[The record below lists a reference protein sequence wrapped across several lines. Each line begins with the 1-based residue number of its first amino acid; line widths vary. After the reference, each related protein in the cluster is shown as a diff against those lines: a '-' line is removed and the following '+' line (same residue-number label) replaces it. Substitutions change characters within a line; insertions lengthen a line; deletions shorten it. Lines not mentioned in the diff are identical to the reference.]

1 MEADD
6 DCGAGPH
13 AVERATRS
21 VIIKSTTALVSKLSA
36 ARAVNEQTIAL
47 VAGEELQQLPKD
59 LYIPPE
65 ALEVFLETFEG
76 PLDLLL
82 YLIRR
87 QNLDILQV
95 QVSVITAQYM
105 SYIELMQALQLEL
118 AAEYLL
124 MAAMLAE
131 IKSRMLLPR
140 PEEFADEDDPH
151 SELIRRLQEY
161 EQIKT
166 AAEDL
171 DEVPRIERDLFVA
184 AASKPKLVREHGE
197 PDVDLREVLLSLS
210 QVLRRAELFT
220 KHEVKFEAL
229 SVRDRM
235 GDILSRVSQRDGF
248 IGFNELF
255 RAEEGRLGVVV
266 TFLAIMEL
274 IRESLVDF
282 VQTEPFAPIH
292 VRVGKQA
299 IEGLGE
305 GVGANL
311 NYGGLSGVDGAKE
324 NSEQDSDSV
333 AADGVDDE
341 SDSKGRS

>member
-1 MEADD
+1 MD
-6 DCGAGPH
+6 
-13 AVERATRS
+13 
-21 VIIKSTTALVSKLSA
+21 STQPKVSNLSA
-36 ARAVNEQTIAL
+36 ARAANEATIAW
-47 VAGEELQQLPKD
+47 VAGEEIQQLPKD

-95 QVSVITAQYM
+95 KVSVITAQYM
-105 SYIELMQALQLEL
+105 SYIELMQALELEL

-124 MAAMLAE
+124 IAAMLAE

-140 PEEFADEDDPH
+140 PEEFDDEDDPRT
-151 SELIRRLQEY
+151 ELIRRLQEY
-161 EQIKT
+161 EQIKM

-171 DEVPRIERDLFVA
+171 KELPRVERDVFVG

-197 PDVDLREVLLSLS
+197 PDVDIRDVLLSLA

-220 KHEVKFEAL
+220 KHEIKFEAL

-235 GDILSRVSQRDGF
+235 GDILSRVNQRDGF

-274 IRESLVDF
+274 IRESRVDF
-282 VQTEPFAPIH
+282 VQAEPFAPIH
-292 VRVGKQA
+292 VRVGQNSTQ
-299 IEGLGE
+299 GLGDTTD
-305 GVGANL
+305 ADPQ
-311 NYGGLSGVDGAKE
+311 YGGAGAQESGEEG
-324 NSEQDSDSV
+324 S
-333 AADGVDDE
+333 
-341 SDSKGRS
+341 

>member
-1 MEADD
+1 MDD
-6 DCGAGPH
+6 
-13 AVERATRS
+13 
-21 VIIKSTTALVSKLSA
+21 ALTKLSHLSA
-36 ARAVNEQTIAL
+36 ARAANQATIAW
-47 VAGEELQQLPKD
+47 VAGEEIQQLPKD
-59 LYIPPE
+59 LYIPPG

-95 QVSVITAQYM
+95 KVSVITAQYM
-105 SYIELMQALQLEL
+105 SYIELMQALELEL

-140 PEEFADEDDPH
+140 PEEFDDEDDPRT
-151 SELIRRLQEY
+151 ELIRRLQEY

-171 DEVPRIERDLFVA
+171 GELPRVERDVFIG

-197 PDVDLREVLLSLS
+197 PDVDLREVLLSLA

-220 KHEVKFEAL
+220 KHEIKFEAL

-235 GDILSRVSQRDGF
+235 GNILSRVKQGEGF

-255 RAEEGRLGVVV
+255 RAEEGRIGVVV

-282 VQTEPFAPIH
+282 VQAEPFAPIH
-292 VRVGKQA
+292 VRVRQNATQGLGDTSDIDLQY
-299 IEGLGE
+299 GGGGSQDLGE
-305 GVGANL
+305 GHA
-311 NYGGLSGVDGAKE
+311 
-324 NSEQDSDSV
+324 
-333 AADGVDDE
+333 
-341 SDSKGRS
+341 

>member
-1 MEADD
+1 MDNA
-6 DCGAGPH
+6 
-13 AVERATRS
+13 
-21 VIIKSTTALVSKLSA
+21 STKLSHLSA
-36 ARAVNEQTIAL
+36 ARASNQATIAW
-47 VAGEELQQLPKD
+47 VAGEEIQQLPKD
-59 LYIPPE
+59 LYIPPG

-95 QVSVITAQYM
+95 KVAVITAQYM
-105 SYIELMQALQLEL
+105 SYIELMQALELEL

-140 PEEFADEDDPH
+140 PEEFDDEDDPRT
-151 SELIRRLQEY
+151 ELIRRLQEY

-171 DEVPRIERDLFVA
+171 GELPRVDRDVFIG

-197 PDVDLREVLLSLS
+197 PDVDLREVLLSLA

-220 KHEVKFEAL
+220 KHEIKFEAL

-235 GDILSRVSQRDGF
+235 GNILSRVKQGEGF

-255 RAEEGRLGVVV
+255 RAEEGRIGVVV

-282 VQTEPFAPIH
+282 VQAEPFAPIH
-292 VRVGKQA
+292 VRVRQNATQGLGDTSDIDLQY
-299 IEGLGE
+299 GGGGSQDLGE
-305 GVGANL
+305 GHA
-311 NYGGLSGVDGAKE
+311 
-324 NSEQDSDSV
+324 
-333 AADGVDDE
+333 
-341 SDSKGRS
+341 

>member
-1 MEADD
+1 MDNGQA
-6 DCGAGPH
+6 
-13 AVERATRS
+13 S
-21 VIIKSTTALVSKLSA
+21 SKLSA
-36 ARAVNEQTIAL
+36 ARAVNQDTIAL
-47 VAGEELQQLPKD
+47 VAGEEIQQLPKD

-95 QVSVITAQYM
+95 KVSVITAQYM

-140 PEEFADEDDPH
+140 PEEFEDEDDPR

-171 DEVPRIERDLFVA
+171 GELPRVERDIFLA
-184 AASKPKLVREHGE
+184 AASKPKLVRQQGE
-197 PDVDLREVLLSLS
+197 PDVDLREVLLSLA

-220 KHEVKFEAL
+220 KHEVTFEPL

-235 GDILSRVSQRDGF
+235 GDILSRVNRQDGF

-255 RAEEGRLGVVV
+255 TAAEGRLGVVV

-274 IRESLVDF
+274 IRESLLDF
-282 VQTEPFAPIH
+282 VQAEPFAPIH
-292 VRVGKQA
+292 VRVGKNA
-299 IEGLGE
+299 VHGIRDNF
-305 GVGANL
+305 GADL
-311 NYGGLSGVDGAKE
+311 QYGGPSP
-324 NSEQDSDSV
+324 DSD
-333 AADGVDDE
+333 AQTGATEAD
-341 SDSKGRS
+341 SDNDAPSNQTDKNNSADSAGSENP

>member
-1 MEADD
+1 MDNAQ
-6 DCGAGPH
+6 PK
-13 AVERATRS
+13 VTN
-21 VIIKSTTALVSKLSA
+21 LSA
-36 ARAVNEQTIAL
+36 ARAANEATIAW
-47 VAGEELQQLPKD
+47 VAGEEIQQLPKD

-95 QVSVITAQYM
+95 KVSVITAQYM
-105 SYIELMQALQLEL
+105 SYIELMQALELEL
-118 AAEYLL
+118 VAEYLL

-140 PEEFADEDDPH
+140 PEEFGDEDDPRT
-151 SELIRRLQEY
+151 ELIRRLQEY

-171 DEVPRIERDLFVA
+171 NAVPRVERDVFVG

-197 PDVDLREVLLSLS
+197 PNVDIREVLLSLA
-210 QVLRRAELFT
+210 QVLSRAELFT
-220 KHEVKFEAL
+220 KHEIKFEAL

-235 GDILSRVSQRDGF
+235 GDVLSWVSQRDGF

-282 VQTEPFAPIH
+282 VQAEPFAPIH
-292 VRVGKQA
+292 VRVGQNA
-299 IEGLGE
+299 TQGLGDKTDVE
-305 GVGANL
+305 LEYGGVGTQEP
-311 NYGGLSGVDGAKE
+311 GE
-324 NSEQDSDSV
+324 
-333 AADGVDDE
+333 
-341 SDSKGRS
+341 KGS

>member
-1 MEADD
+1 MDNA
-6 DCGAGPH
+6 
-13 AVERATRS
+13 
-21 VIIKSTTALVSKLSA
+21 STKLSHLSA
-36 ARAVNEQTIAL
+36 ARAANQATIAW
-47 VAGEELQQLPKD
+47 VAGEEIQQLPKD

-95 QVSVITAQYM
+95 EVSVITAQYM
-105 SYIELMQALQLEL
+105 SYIELMQALELEL

-140 PEEFADEDDPH
+140 PEEFDDEDDPRT
-151 SELIRRLQEY
+151 ELIRRLQEY

-171 DEVPRIERDLFVA
+171 GELPRVERDVFIG

-197 PDVDLREVLLSLS
+197 PDVDLREVLLSLA

-220 KHEVKFEAL
+220 KHEIKFEAL

-235 GDILSRVSQRDGF
+235 GNILSRVKQGEGF

-255 RAEEGRLGVVV
+255 RAEEGRIGVVV

-282 VQTEPFAPIH
+282 VQAEPFAPIH
-292 VRVGKQA
+292 VRVRQNATQGLGDTSDIDLQY
-299 IEGLGE
+299 GGGGSQDLGE
-305 GVGANL
+305 GHA
-311 NYGGLSGVDGAKE
+311 
-324 NSEQDSDSV
+324 
-333 AADGVDDE
+333 
-341 SDSKGRS
+341 

>member
-1 MEADD
+1 MDN
-6 DCGAGPH
+6 
-13 AVERATRS
+13 T
-21 VIIKSTTALVSKLSA
+21 STKVSHLSA
-36 ARAVNEQTIAL
+36 ARAANQATIAW
-47 VAGEELQQLPKD
+47 VAGEEIQQLPKD

-95 QVSVITAQYM
+95 EVSVITAQYM
-105 SYIELMQALQLEL
+105 SYIELMQALELEL

-140 PEEFADEDDPH
+140 PEEFDDEDDPRT
-151 SELIRRLQEY
+151 ELIRRLQEY

-171 DEVPRIERDLFVA
+171 GELPRVERDVFIG

-197 PDVDLREVLLSLS
+197 PDVDLREVLLSLA

-220 KHEVKFEAL
+220 KHEIKFEAL

-235 GDILSRVSQRDGF
+235 GDILSRVNQGDGF

-282 VQTEPFAPIH
+282 VQAEPFAPIH
-292 VRVGKQA
+292 VRVRQNATQGLGDTSDIDLQY
-299 IEGLGE
+299 GGGGSQDLGE
-305 GVGANL
+305 GHA
-311 NYGGLSGVDGAKE
+311 
-324 NSEQDSDSV
+324 
-333 AADGVDDE
+333 
-341 SDSKGRS
+341 

>member
-1 MEADD
+1 MDNAQ
-6 DCGAGPH
+6 PK
-13 AVERATRS
+13 VTN
-21 VIIKSTTALVSKLSA
+21 LSA
-36 ARAVNEQTIAL
+36 ARAANEATIAW
-47 VAGEELQQLPKD
+47 VAGEEIQQLPKD

-95 QVSVITAQYM
+95 KVSVITAQYM
-105 SYIELMQALQLEL
+105 SYIELMQALELEL

-140 PEEFADEDDPH
+140 PEEFDDEDDPRT
-151 SELIRRLQEY
+151 ELIRRLQEY

-171 DEVPRIERDLFVA
+171 NAVPRVERDVFVG
-184 AASKPKLVREHGE
+184 AASKPKLVREQGE
-197 PDVDLREVLLSLS
+197 PNVDIREVLLSLA
-210 QVLRRAELFT
+210 QVLSRAELFT
-220 KHEVKFEAL
+220 KHEIKFEAL

-235 GDILSRVSQRDGF
+235 GDILSRLSQRDGF

-282 VQTEPFAPIH
+282 VQAEPFSPIH
-292 VRVGKQA
+292 VRVGQNA
-299 IEGLGE
+299 TQGLGDE
-305 GVGANL
+305 TDVDLQYGGVGTQEP
-311 NYGGLSGVDGAKE
+311 GE
-324 NSEQDSDSV
+324 NGS
-333 AADGVDDE
+333 
-341 SDSKGRS
+341 

>member
-1 MEADD
+1 MDN
-6 DCGAGPH
+6 
-13 AVERATRS
+13 T
-21 VIIKSTTALVSKLSA
+21 STKIRHLSA
-36 ARAVNEQTIAL
+36 ARAANQATIAW
-47 VAGEELQQLPKD
+47 VAGEEIQQLPKD

-95 QVSVITAQYM
+95 EVSVITTQYM
-105 SYIELMQALQLEL
+105 SYIELMQALELEL

-140 PEEFADEDDPH
+140 PEEFDDEDDPR

-171 DEVPRIERDLFVA
+171 GGLPRVERDVFIG

-197 PDVDLREVLLSLS
+197 PDVDLREVLLSLA

-220 KHEVKFEAL
+220 KHEIKFEAL

-235 GDILSRVSQRDGF
+235 GNILSRVNQGDGF

-255 RAEEGRLGVVV
+255 RAEEGRIGVVV

-282 VQTEPFAPIH
+282 VQAEPFAPIH
-292 VRVGKQA
+292 VRVRQNA
-299 IEGLGE
+299 TQGLGDTSDID
-305 GVGANL
+305 L
-311 NYGGLSGVDGAKE
+311 QYGGGGS
-324 NSEQDSDSV
+324 QDP
-333 AADGVDDE
+333 GE
-341 SDSKGRS
+341 GHT

>member
-1 MEADD
+1 MDNAR
-6 DCGAGPH
+6 PK
-13 AVERATRS
+13 VTN
-21 VIIKSTTALVSKLSA
+21 LSA
-36 ARAVNEQTIAL
+36 ARAANEATIAW
-47 VAGEELQQLPKD
+47 VAGEEIQQLPKD

-95 QVSVITAQYM
+95 KVSVITAQYM
-105 SYIELMQALQLEL
+105 SYIELMQALELEL

-140 PEEFADEDDPH
+140 PEEFDDEDDPRT
-151 SELIRRLQEY
+151 ELIRRLQEY

-171 DEVPRIERDLFVA
+171 NAVPRVERDVFVG

-197 PDVDLREVLLSLS
+197 PNVDIREVLLSLA
-210 QVLRRAELFT
+210 QVLSRAELFT
-220 KHEVKFEAL
+220 KHEIKFEAL

-235 GDILSRVSQRDGF
+235 GDILSRVNQRDGF

-282 VQTEPFAPIH
+282 VQAEPFAPIH
-292 VRVGKQA
+292 VRVGRNATQ
-299 IEGLGE
+299 GLGDTSD
-305 GVGANL
+305 ADL
-311 NYGGLSGVDGAKE
+311 QYGGAGT
-324 NSEQDSDSV
+324 Q
-333 AADGVDDE
+333 E
-341 SDSKGRS
+341 SREEGS

>member
-1 MEADD
+1 MDNAQ
-6 DCGAGPH
+6 PK
-13 AVERATRS
+13 VTN
-21 VIIKSTTALVSKLSA
+21 LSA
-36 ARAVNEQTIAL
+36 ARAANEATIAW
-47 VAGEELQQLPKD
+47 VAGEEIQQLPKD

-95 QVSVITAQYM
+95 KVSVITAQYM
-105 SYIELMQALQLEL
+105 SYIELMQALELEL

-140 PEEFADEDDPH
+140 PEEFDDEDDPRT
-151 SELIRRLQEY
+151 ELIRRLQEY

-171 DEVPRIERDLFVA
+171 NAVPRVERDVFIG

-197 PDVDLREVLLSLS
+197 PNVDIREVLLSLA
-210 QVLRRAELFT
+210 QVLSRAELFT
-220 KHEVKFEAL
+220 KHEIKFEAL

-235 GDILSRVSQRDGF
+235 GDILSQVSQRDGF
-248 IGFNELF
+248 IGFNELL

-282 VQTEPFAPIH
+282 VQAEPFAPIH
-292 VRVGKQA
+292 VRVGQNAMQGLGDKSDVELQYGGFGTQEPGV
-299 IEGLGE
+299 EGL
-305 GVGANL
+305 
-311 NYGGLSGVDGAKE
+311 
-324 NSEQDSDSV
+324 
-333 AADGVDDE
+333 
-341 SDSKGRS
+341 

>member
-1 MEADD
+1 MDNTQ
-6 DCGAGPH
+6 P
-13 AVERATRS
+13 
-21 VIIKSTTALVSKLSA
+21 KVSNLSA
-36 ARAVNEQTIAL
+36 ARAANEATIAW
-47 VAGEELQQLPKD
+47 VAGEEIQQLPKD

-95 QVSVITAQYM
+95 KVSVITAQYM
-105 SYIELMQALQLEL
+105 SYIELMQALEFEL

-140 PEEFADEDDPH
+140 PEEFDDEDDPRT
-151 SELIRRLQEY
+151 ELIRRLQEY

-171 DEVPRIERDLFVA
+171 NELPRVERDVFVG

-197 PDVDLREVLLSLS
+197 PDVDIREVLLSLA

-220 KHEVKFEAL
+220 KHEIKFEAL

-235 GDILSRVSQRDGF
+235 GDILSRVNQRDGF

-266 TFLAIMEL
+266 PFLAIMEL
-274 IRESLVDF
+274 IRESVVDF
-282 VQTEPFAPIH
+282 VQAEPFAPIH
-292 VRVGKQA
+292 VRVGRNATQ
-299 IEGLGE
+299 GLGDTSD
-305 GVGANL
+305 ADL
-311 NYGGLSGVDGAKE
+311 QYGGAGT
-324 NSEQDSDSV
+324 Q
-333 AADGVDDE
+333 E
-341 SDSKGRS
+341 SREEGS

>member
-1 MEADD
+1 MD
-6 DCGAGPH
+6 
-13 AVERATRS
+13 
-21 VIIKSTTALVSKLSA
+21 STQPKVSNLSA
-36 ARAVNEQTIAL
+36 ARAANEATIAW
-47 VAGEELQQLPKD
+47 VAGEEIQQLPKD

-95 QVSVITAQYM
+95 KVSVITAQYM
-105 SYIELMQALQLEL
+105 SYIELMQALELEL

-131 IKSRMLLPR
+131 ITSRLLLPR
-140 PEEFADEDDPH
+140 PEEFDDEDDPRI
-151 SELIRRLQEY
+151 ELIRRLQEY

-171 DEVPRIERDLFVA
+171 NELPRVERDVFVG

-197 PDVDLREVLLSLS
+197 PDVDIREVLLSLA

-220 KHEVKFEAL
+220 KHEIKFEAL

-235 GDILSRVSQRDGF
+235 GDILSRVNQRDGF

-255 RAEEGRLGVVV
+255 RAEEGRRGVVV

-282 VQTEPFAPIH
+282 VQAEPFAPIH
-292 VRVGKQA
+292 VRVGRNATQ
-299 IEGLGE
+299 GLGDTSD
-305 GVGANL
+305 ADL
-311 NYGGLSGVDGAKE
+311 QYGGAGT
-324 NSEQDSDSV
+324 Q
-333 AADGVDDE
+333 E
-341 SDSKGRS
+341 SREEGS

>member
-1 MEADD
+1 MDNA
-6 DCGAGPH
+6 
-13 AVERATRS
+13 S
-21 VIIKSTTALVSKLSA
+21 NKVSHLSA
-36 ARAVNEQTIAL
+36 ARAANQATIAW
-47 VAGEELQQLPKD
+47 VAGEEIQQLPKD

-95 QVSVITAQYM
+95 KVSVITAQYM
-105 SYIELMQALQLEL
+105 SYIELMQALELEL

-140 PEEFADEDDPH
+140 PEEFDDEDDPRT
-151 SELIRRLQEY
+151 ELIRRLQEY

-166 AAEDL
+166 AAEEL
-171 DEVPRIERDLFVA
+171 GELPRVERDVFIG

-197 PDVDLREVLLSLS
+197 PDVDLREVLLSLA

-220 KHEVKFEAL
+220 KHEIKFEAL

-235 GDILSRVSQRDGF
+235 GDILSRVNQGDGF

-282 VQTEPFAPIH
+282 VQAEPFAPIR
-292 VRVGKQA
+292 VRVGQNA
-299 IEGLGE
+299 TQGLGDTSDIKLQN
-305 GVGANL
+305 GGA
-311 NYGGLSGVDGAKE
+311 GS
-324 NSEQDSDSV
+324 QDL
-333 AADGVDDE
+333 GE
-341 SDSKGRS
+341 EHG

>member
-1 MEADD
+1 MDN
-6 DCGAGPH
+6 
-13 AVERATRS
+13 T
-21 VIIKSTTALVSKLSA
+21 STKVSHLSA
-36 ARAVNEQTIAL
+36 ARAANQATIAW
-47 VAGEELQQLPKD
+47 VAGEEIQQLPKD

-95 QVSVITAQYM
+95 EVSVITAQYM
-105 SYIELMQALQLEL
+105 SYIELMQALELEL

-140 PEEFADEDDPH
+140 PEEFDDEDDPRT
-151 SELIRRLQEY
+151 ELIRRLQEY

-171 DEVPRIERDLFVA
+171 GELPRVERDVFIG

-197 PDVDLREVLLSLS
+197 PDVDLREVLLSLA

-220 KHEVKFEAL
+220 KHEIKFEAL

-235 GDILSRVSQRDGF
+235 ENILSRVKQGEGF

-255 RAEEGRLGVVV
+255 RAEEGRIGVVV

-282 VQTEPFAPIH
+282 VQAEPFAPIH
-292 VRVGKQA
+292 VRVRQNAKQGLGDTPD
-299 IEGLGE
+299 IDLQYGGGGSQDLGE
-305 GVGANL
+305 GHA
-311 NYGGLSGVDGAKE
+311 
-324 NSEQDSDSV
+324 
-333 AADGVDDE
+333 
-341 SDSKGRS
+341 

>member
-1 MEADD
+1 MKRLKA
-6 DCGAGPH
+6 
-13 AVERATRS
+13 
-21 VIIKSTTALVSKLSA
+21 
-36 ARAVNEQTIAL
+36 
-47 VAGEELQQLPKD
+47 
-59 LYIPPE
+59 
-65 ALEVFLETFEG
+65 

-140 PEEFADEDDPH
+140 PEEFEDEDDPR

-171 DEVPRIERDLFVA
+171 NELPRVERDIFVA
-184 AASKPKLVREHGE
+184 AVSKPKLVRQHGE

-210 QVLRRAELFT
+210 QVLRRSELFT
-220 KHEVKFEAL
+220 KHEVTFEPL

-235 GDILSRVSQRDGF
+235 GDILSRVNQHDGF

-255 RAEEGRLGVVV
+255 TAEEGRLGVVV

-282 VQTEPFAPIH
+282 VQAEPFAPIH
-292 VRVGKQA
+292 VRVGKNAQ
-299 IEGLGE
+299 LGIRDNI
-305 GVGANL
+305 GADL
-311 NYGGLSGVDGAKE
+311 QYGGPSPEDAGEDAGDNQTADPRPE
-324 NSEQDSDSV
+324 NN
-333 AADGVDDE
+333 G
-341 SDSKGRS
+341 

>member
-1 MEADD
+1 MGNA
-6 DCGAGPH
+6 
-13 AVERATRS
+13 
-21 VIIKSTTALVSKLSA
+21 STKLSHLSA
-36 ARAVNEQTIAL
+36 ARAANQATIAW
-47 VAGEELQQLPKD
+47 VAGEEIQQLPKD

-95 QVSVITAQYM
+95 EVSVITAQYM
-105 SYIELMQALQLEL
+105 SYIELMQALELEL

-140 PEEFADEDDPH
+140 PEEFDDEDDPRT
-151 SELIRRLQEY
+151 ELIRRLQEY

-171 DEVPRIERDLFVA
+171 GELPRVERDVFIG

-197 PDVDLREVLLSLS
+197 PDVDLREVLLSLA

-220 KHEVKFEAL
+220 KHEIKFEAL

-235 GDILSRVSQRDGF
+235 GNILSRVKQGEGF

-255 RAEEGRLGVVV
+255 RAEEGRIGVVV

-282 VQTEPFAPIH
+282 VQAEPFAPIH
-292 VRVGKQA
+292 VRVRQNA
-299 IEGLGE
+299 TQGLGDTSDID
-305 GVGANL
+305 L
-311 NYGGLSGVDGAKE
+311 QYGGGGS
-324 NSEQDSDSV
+324 QDLGERH
-333 AADGVDDE
+333 A
-341 SDSKGRS
+341 

>member
-1 MEADD
+1 
-6 DCGAGPH
+6 
-13 AVERATRS
+13 
-21 VIIKSTTALVSKLSA
+21 
-36 ARAVNEQTIAL
+36 
-47 VAGEELQQLPKD
+47 
-59 LYIPPE
+59 
-65 ALEVFLETFEG
+65 
-76 PLDLLL
+76 
-82 YLIRR
+82 
-87 QNLDILQV
+87 
-95 QVSVITAQYM
+95 M
-105 SYIELMQALQLEL
+105 SYIELMQALELEL

-140 PEEFADEDDPH
+140 PEEFDDEDDPRN
-151 SELIRRLQEY
+151 ELIRRLQEY

-171 DEVPRIERDLFVA
+171 GELPRVERDVFIG

-197 PDVDLREVLLSLS
+197 PDVDLREVLLSLA

-220 KHEVKFEAL
+220 KHEIKFEAL

-235 GDILSRVSQRDGF
+235 GDILSRVNQGDGF

-282 VQTEPFAPIH
+282 VQAEPFAPIH
-292 VRVGKQA
+292 VRVGQNA
-299 IEGLGE
+299 TQGLGDTSDID
-305 GVGANL
+305 L
-311 NYGGLSGVDGAKE
+311 QYGGAGS
-324 NSEQDSDSV
+324 QDLGEEHS
-333 AADGVDDE
+333 
-341 SDSKGRS
+341 

>member
-1 MEADD
+1 MDN
-6 DCGAGPH
+6 
-13 AVERATRS
+13 T
-21 VIIKSTTALVSKLSA
+21 STKVSHLSA
-36 ARAVNEQTIAL
+36 ARAANQATIAW
-47 VAGEELQQLPKD
+47 VAGEEIQQLPKD

-95 QVSVITAQYM
+95 EVSVITAQYM
-105 SYIELMQALQLEL
+105 SYIELMQALELEL

-140 PEEFADEDDPH
+140 PEEFDDEDDPRT
-151 SELIRRLQEY
+151 ELIRRLQEY

-171 DEVPRIERDLFVA
+171 GELPRVERDVFIG

-197 PDVDLREVLLSLS
+197 PDVDLREVLLSLA

-220 KHEVKFEAL
+220 KHEIKFEAL

-235 GDILSRVSQRDGF
+235 GNILSRVKQGEGF

-255 RAEEGRLGVVV
+255 RAEEGRIGVVV

-282 VQTEPFAPIH
+282 VQAEPFAPIH
-292 VRVGKQA
+292 VRVRQNATQGLGDTSDIDLQY
-299 IEGLGE
+299 GGGGSQDLGE
-305 GVGANL
+305 GHA
-311 NYGGLSGVDGAKE
+311 
-324 NSEQDSDSV
+324 
-333 AADGVDDE
+333 
-341 SDSKGRS
+341 

>member
-1 MEADD
+1 MDN
-6 DCGAGPH
+6 
-13 AVERATRS
+13 T
-21 VIIKSTTALVSKLSA
+21 STKVSHLSA
-36 ARAVNEQTIAL
+36 ARAANQATIAW
-47 VAGEELQQLPKD
+47 VAGEEIQQLPKD
-59 LYIPPE
+59 LYIPPG

-95 QVSVITAQYM
+95 KVSVITAQYM
-105 SYIELMQALQLEL
+105 SYIELMQALELEL

-140 PEEFADEDDPH
+140 PEEFDDEDDPRT
-151 SELIRRLQEY
+151 ELIRRLQEY

-171 DEVPRIERDLFVA
+171 GELPRVERDVFIG

-197 PDVDLREVLLSLS
+197 PDVDLREVLLSLA

-220 KHEVKFEAL
+220 KHEIKFEAL

-235 GDILSRVSQRDGF
+235 GNILSRVKQGDGF

-255 RAEEGRLGVVV
+255 RAEEGRIGVVV

-282 VQTEPFAPIH
+282 VQAEPFAPIH
-292 VRVGKQA
+292 VRVRQNATQGLGDTSGIDLQYD
-299 IEGLGE
+299 GGGGSQDLGE
-305 GVGANL
+305 GHA
-311 NYGGLSGVDGAKE
+311 
-324 NSEQDSDSV
+324 
-333 AADGVDDE
+333 
-341 SDSKGRS
+341 

>member
-1 MEADD
+1 M
-6 DCGAGPH
+6 
-13 AVERATRS
+13 
-21 VIIKSTTALVSKLSA
+21 
-36 ARAVNEQTIAL
+36 
-47 VAGEELQQLPKD
+47 
-59 LYIPPE
+59 YIPPK

-95 QVSVITAQYM
+95 KVSVITAQYM
-105 SYIELMQALQLEL
+105 SYIELMQALELEL

-140 PEEFADEDDPH
+140 PGEFDDEDDPRA
-151 SELIRRLQEY
+151 ELIRRLQEY

-171 DEVPRIERDLFVA
+171 GELPRVERDFFIA

-197 PDVDLREVLLSLS
+197 PDIDLREVLLSLA

-220 KHEVKFEAL
+220 KHEIKFEAL

-235 GDILSRVSQRDGF
+235 GDILSRVNQGEGF

-282 VQTEPFAPIH
+282 VQAEPFAPIH
-292 VRVGKQA
+292 VRVGQNA
-299 IEGLGE
+299 TQGVGDTSDIDLQYGGGGSQDLGE
-305 GVGANL
+305 
-311 NYGGLSGVDGAKE
+311 
-324 NSEQDSDSV
+324 EQ
-333 AADGVDDE
+333 A
-341 SDSKGRS
+341 

>member
-1 MEADD
+1 MDNTQ
-6 DCGAGPH
+6 P
-13 AVERATRS
+13 
-21 VIIKSTTALVSKLSA
+21 KVSNLSA
-36 ARAVNEQTIAL
+36 ARAANEATIAW
-47 VAGEELQQLPKD
+47 VAGEEIQQLPKD

-95 QVSVITAQYM
+95 KVSVITAQYM
-105 SYIELMQALQLEL
+105 SYIELMQALEFEL

-140 PEEFADEDDPH
+140 PEEFDDEDDPRT
-151 SELIRRLQEY
+151 ELIRRLQEY

-171 DEVPRIERDLFVA
+171 SELPRVERDVFVG

-197 PDVDLREVLLSLS
+197 PDVDIREVLLSLA

-220 KHEVKFEAL
+220 KHEIKFEAL

-235 GDILSRVSQRDGF
+235 GDILSRVNQRDGF

-282 VQTEPFAPIH
+282 VQAEPFAPIH
-292 VRVGKQA
+292 VRVGRNATQGLGDTSDA
-299 IEGLGE
+299 DLQYGGAGTQESREEGL
-305 GVGANL
+305 
-311 NYGGLSGVDGAKE
+311 
-324 NSEQDSDSV
+324 
-333 AADGVDDE
+333 
-341 SDSKGRS
+341 

>member
-1 MEADD
+1 MDN
-6 DCGAGPH
+6 
-13 AVERATRS
+13 TS
-21 VIIKSTTALVSKLSA
+21 NIVSHLSA
-36 ARAVNEQTIAL
+36 ARAANQATIAW
-47 VAGEELQQLPKD
+47 VAGEEIQQLPKD

-95 QVSVITAQYM
+95 KVSVITAQYM
-105 SYIELMQALQLEL
+105 SYIELMQALELEL

-140 PEEFADEDDPH
+140 PKEFDDEDDPRT
-151 SELIRRLQEY
+151 ELIRRLQEY

-166 AAEDL
+166 AAEEL
-171 DEVPRIERDLFVA
+171 GELPRVERDVFIG

-197 PDVDLREVLLSLS
+197 PDVDLREVLLSLA

-220 KHEVKFEAL
+220 KHEIKFEAL

-235 GDILSRVSQRDGF
+235 GDILSRVNQGDGF

-282 VQTEPFAPIH
+282 VQAEPFAPIH
-292 VRVGKQA
+292 VRVGQNA
-299 IEGLGE
+299 TQGLGDTSDID
-305 GVGANL
+305 L
-311 NYGGLSGVDGAKE
+311 QYGGAGS
-324 NSEQDSDSV
+324 QDLGEEHS
-333 AADGVDDE
+333 
-341 SDSKGRS
+341 

>member
-1 MEADD
+1 MNDAQPE
-6 DCGAGPH
+6 
-13 AVERATRS
+13 VTN
-21 VIIKSTTALVSKLSA
+21 LSA
-36 ARAVNEQTIAL
+36 ARAANKATIAW
-47 VAGEELQQLPKD
+47 VAGEEIQQLPKD

-95 QVSVITAQYM
+95 KVSVITAQYM
-105 SYIELMQALQLEL
+105 SYIELMQALELEL

-140 PEEFADEDDPH
+140 PEEFDDEDDPRT
-151 SELIRRLQEY
+151 ELIRRLQEY

-171 DEVPRIERDLFVA
+171 NAVPRVERDVFVG
-184 AASKPKLVREHGE
+184 AASKPELVRAHAE
-197 PDVDLREVLLSLS
+197 PNVDIREVLLSLA
-210 QVLRRAELFT
+210 QVLSRAELFT
-220 KHEVKFEAL
+220 KHEIKFEAL

-282 VQTEPFAPIH
+282 VQAEPFAPIH
-292 VRVGKQA
+292 VRVGQNA
-299 IEGLGE
+299 TQGLGDKTDVDLQYG
-305 GVGANL
+305 GVGTQKP
-311 NYGGLSGVDGAKE
+311 GEK
-324 NSEQDSDSV
+324 
-333 AADGVDDE
+333 
-341 SDSKGRS
+341 R

>member
-1 MEADD
+1 MDN
-6 DCGAGPH
+6 
-13 AVERATRS
+13 T
-21 VIIKSTTALVSKLSA
+21 STKVSHLSA
-36 ARAVNEQTIAL
+36 ARAANQATIAW
-47 VAGEELQQLPKD
+47 VAGEEIQQLPKD
-59 LYIPPE
+59 LYIPPG

-95 QVSVITAQYM
+95 KVSLITAQYM
-105 SYIELMQALQLEL
+105 SYIELMQALELEL

-140 PEEFADEDDPH
+140 PEEFDDEDDPRT
-151 SELIRRLQEY
+151 ELIRRLQEY

-171 DEVPRIERDLFVA
+171 GELPRVERDVFIG

-197 PDVDLREVLLSLS
+197 PDVDLREVLLSLA

-220 KHEVKFEAL
+220 KHEIKFEAL

-235 GDILSRVSQRDGF
+235 GNILSRVKQGEGF

-255 RAEEGRLGVVV
+255 RAEEGRIGVVV

-282 VQTEPFAPIH
+282 VQAEPFAPIH
-292 VRVGKQA
+292 VRVRQNATQGLGDTSDIDLQY
-299 IEGLGE
+299 GGGGSQDLGE
-305 GVGANL
+305 GHA
-311 NYGGLSGVDGAKE
+311 
-324 NSEQDSDSV
+324 
-333 AADGVDDE
+333 
-341 SDSKGRS
+341 

>member
-1 MEADD
+1 MDN
-6 DCGAGPH
+6 
-13 AVERATRS
+13 T
-21 VIIKSTTALVSKLSA
+21 STKVSHLSA
-36 ARAVNEQTIAL
+36 ARAANQATIAW
-47 VAGEELQQLPKD
+47 VAGEEIQQLPKD

-95 QVSVITAQYM
+95 EVSVITAQYM
-105 SYIELMQALQLEL
+105 SYIELMQALEFEL

-140 PEEFADEDDPH
+140 PEEFDDEDDPRT
-151 SELIRRLQEY
+151 ELIRRLQEY

-171 DEVPRIERDLFVA
+171 GELPRVERDVFIG

-197 PDVDLREVLLSLS
+197 PDVDLREVLLSLA

-220 KHEVKFEAL
+220 KHEIKFEAL

-235 GDILSRVSQRDGF
+235 GNILSRVNQGDGF

-255 RAEEGRLGVVV
+255 RAEEGRIGVVV

-282 VQTEPFAPIH
+282 VQAEPFAPIH
-292 VRVGKQA
+292 VRVRQNATQGLGDTSDIDLHYGGGGAQD
-299 IEGLGE
+299 LGE
-305 GVGANL
+305 GRA
-311 NYGGLSGVDGAKE
+311 
-324 NSEQDSDSV
+324 
-333 AADGVDDE
+333 
-341 SDSKGRS
+341 

>member
-1 MEADD
+1 MDNVQA
-6 DCGAGPH
+6 P
-13 AVERATRS
+13 T
-21 VIIKSTTALVSKLSA
+21 KLST
-36 ARAVNEQTIAL
+36 ARAVNQETIAL
-47 VAGEELQQLPKD
+47 VAGEEIQQLPKD

-95 QVSVITAQYM
+95 KVLVITAQYM
-105 SYIELMQALQLEL
+105 SYIGLMQALQLEL

-140 PEEFADEDDPH
+140 PEEFEDEDDPR
-151 SELIRRLQEY
+151 SELILRLQEY

-171 DEVPRIERDLFVA
+171 AELPRIERDIFVA
-184 AASKPKLVREHGE
+184 AASKPKLVRQHGE

-220 KHEVKFEAL
+220 KHEVTFEPL

-235 GDILSRVSQRDGF
+235 GDILSQVNQRDGF

-255 RAEEGRLGVVV
+255 TAEEGRLGVVV
-266 TFLAIMEL
+266 TFLALMEL
-274 IRESLVDF
+274 IKEALVEI
-282 VQTEPFAPIH
+282 VQTEGFGPIH
-292 VRVGKQA
+292 VKAR
-299 IEGLGE
+299 
-305 GVGANL
+305 
-311 NYGGLSGVDGAKE
+311 
-324 NSEQDSDSV
+324 SD
-333 AADGVDDE
+333 
-341 SDSKGRS
+341 

>member
-1 MEADD
+1 MNN
-6 DCGAGPH
+6 
-13 AVERATRS
+13 T
-21 VIIKSTTALVSKLSA
+21 STKVSHLSA
-36 ARAVNEQTIAL
+36 ARAANQATIAW
-47 VAGEELQQLPKD
+47 VAGEEIQQLPKD

-95 QVSVITAQYM
+95 EVSVITAQYM
-105 SYIELMQALQLEL
+105 SYIELMQALELEL

-140 PEEFADEDDPH
+140 PEEFDDEDDPRT
-151 SELIRRLQEY
+151 ELIRRLQEY

-171 DEVPRIERDLFVA
+171 GELPRVERDVFIG

-197 PDVDLREVLLSLS
+197 PDVDLREVLLSLA

-220 KHEVKFEAL
+220 KHEIKFEAL

-235 GDILSRVSQRDGF
+235 GNILSRVKQGEGF

-255 RAEEGRLGVVV
+255 RAEEGRIGVVV

-282 VQTEPFAPIH
+282 VQAEPFAPIH
-292 VRVGKQA
+292 VRVRQNATQGLGDTSDIDLQY
-299 IEGLGE
+299 GGGGSRDLGE
-305 GVGANL
+305 GHA
-311 NYGGLSGVDGAKE
+311 
-324 NSEQDSDSV
+324 
-333 AADGVDDE
+333 
-341 SDSKGRS
+341 